1 MENAAIEQRHRIDRI
16 VKELMPHAIINYD
29 SEAPGLIGFKILDNN
44 TNTVLAATPCPLRVQ
59 ELAGKSDDWV
69 RRFISQLGGGDL

>member
-16 VKELMPHAIINYD
+16 VKELIPHAVINYD
-29 SEAPGLIGFKILDNN
+29 SETPGLIGFKILDNN
-44 TNTVLAATPCPLRVQ
+44 TNIVLAATTSPLRVQ
-59 ELAGKSDDWV
+59 ELTGKSDDWV